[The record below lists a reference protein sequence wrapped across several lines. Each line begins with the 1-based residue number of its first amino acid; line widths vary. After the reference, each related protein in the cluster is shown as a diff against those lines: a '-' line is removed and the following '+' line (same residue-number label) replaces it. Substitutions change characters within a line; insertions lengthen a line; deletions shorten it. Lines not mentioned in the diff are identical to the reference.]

1 MESALPARPPFI
13 GLTGGVGAGK
23 TEALHA
29 LERLGAATLSSDEV
43 VHELLATPEMR
54 EILVERLGDQ
64 VAPDG
69 RVDRSR
75 VASLVF
81 ADPDRRAWLES
92 RLWPRVFE
100 RVTAWREGLGARV
113 DPPRAA
119 VVEVPLLFESGWDEA
134 FDATVAVVAD
144 ESLRAARAA
153 ARGHAAVESRSAR
166 QLSQEEKADRAR
178 FVVHNDGD
186 LVELEAKM
194 ARLLEELGAPA
205 DPEGPTGAR

>member
-1 MESALPARPPFI
+1 MERALPARPPFI

-23 TEALHA
+23 TEALRA

-54 EILVERLGDQ
+54 EILVERLGGQ

-81 ADPDRRAWLES
+81 ADPERRAWLES

-100 RVTAWREGLGARV
+100 RVMAWREGLAARV

-166 QLSQEEKADRAR
+166 HLTQEEKADRAR

-186 LVELEAKM
+186 LAELEAKM
-194 ARLLEELGAPA
+194 ARLLDELGAAA